1 MIILLDLTSG
11 IQNYAPESEYN
22 VKVFFMNNILG
33 DMEEFLSSSEL
44 AHLNNILQ
52 KVLSGY
58 SISSDGELYED
69 IPYTELNNQLL
80 TKFIE
85 DKRLFGLSEKTLTF
99 YYSELTRFFK
109 WMKMGADS
117 ITTEDIRYYFNYM
130 MEVQKVTPTTID
142 NIRRIFNSFYNY
154 CVVNGLLYSNP
165 CKRID
170 KIKGEKKIKKPF
182 SNMEIITLRDNFKDI
197 REEAI
202 FELLL
207 SSGMRIGELVLL
219 NKKDLNMEECTVIVT
234 GKGDKQRE
242 CFFSEL
248 AKYKIL
254 KYLETRTDDSPALF
268 VALNKTGARL
278 KISGIERN
286 LRELGYRAGVNQVHP
301 HRFRR
306 TFATR
311 LLHKGV
317 PIDQIQ
323 KFLGHAQI
331 ETTQLYAMSNDEE
344 IQYNHKRYVN

>member
-1 MIILLDLTSG
+1 MLDLTSRIG
-11 IQNYAPESEYN
+11 NYAPDSEYN
-22 VKVFFMNNILG
+22 VKVFLMNNILG
-33 DMEEFLSSSEL
+33 DMEPFLTSNDL
-44 AHLNNILQ
+44 VILNNVLQ
-52 KVLSGY
+52 KVLSNY

-85 DKRLFGLSEKTLTF
+85 DKRLFGLSEKTLI
-99 YYSELTRFFK
+99 YYEDELLRFFE
-109 WMKMGADS
+109 WIRMGADS
-117 ITTEDIRYYFNYM
+117 VTTEDIRYYFTYL
-130 MEVQKVTPTTID
+130 METRKVTSTTID
-142 NIRRIFNSFYNY
+142 NTRRIFNTFYNY
-154 CVVNGLLYSNP
+154 CVVNGLLYTNP

-170 KIKGEKKIKKPF
+170 KIKGQKKIKKPF
-182 SNMEIITLRDNFKDI
+182 SNMEIITMRDHFKNI

-207 SSGMRIGELVLL
+207 SSGMRVGELVLL
-219 NKKDLNMEECTVIVT
+219 NKTDLNMEECTVIVT

-254 KYLETRTDDSPALF
+254 KYLQTREDDSPSLF
-268 VALNKTGARL
+268 VALNKTGNRL
-278 KISGIERN
+278 KISGVERS
-286 LRELGYRAGVNQVHP
+286 LRDLGHRAGVNQVHP

-306 TFATR
+306 TFATK

-323 KFLGHAQI
+323 KFLGHSQI
-331 ETTQLYAMSNDEE
+331 ETTQLYASSNDEE

>member
-1 MIILLDLTSG
+1 MLDLTSRIG
-11 IQNYAPESEYN
+11 NYAPDSGYN
-22 VKVFFMNNILG
+22 VKVFLMNNILG
-33 DMEEFLSSSEL
+33 DMEPFLTSNEL
-44 AHLNNILQ
+44 VILNNVLQ
-52 KVLSGY
+52 KVLSTY

-85 DKRLFGLSEKTLTF
+85 DKRLFGLSEKTLI
-99 YYSELTRFFK
+99 YYEDELLRFFE
-109 WMKMGADS
+109 WIRMGADS
-117 ITTEDIRYYFNYM
+117 VTTEDIRYYFTYL
-130 MEVQKVTPTTID
+130 METRKVTSTTID
-142 NIRRIFNSFYNY
+142 NTRRIFNTFYNY
-154 CVVNGLLYSNP
+154 CVVNGLLYTNP

-170 KIKGEKKIKKPF
+170 KIKGQKKIKKPF
-182 SNMEIITLRDNFKDI
+182 SNMEIITMRDHFKNI

-207 SSGMRIGELVLL
+207 SSGMRVGELVLL
-219 NKKDLNMEECTVIVT
+219 NKTDLNMEECTVIVT

-254 KYLETRTDDSPALF
+254 KYLQTREDDSLSLF
-268 VALNKTGARL
+268 VALNKTGNRL
-278 KISGIERN
+278 KISGVERS
-286 LRELGYRAGVNQVHP
+286 LRDLGHRAGVNQVHP

-306 TFATR
+306 TFATK

-323 KFLGHAQI
+323 KFLGHSQI
-331 ETTQLYAMSNDEE
+331 ETTQLYASSNDEE

>member
-1 MIILLDLTSG
+1 MLDLTSG
-11 IQNYAPESEYN
+11 MQNYAPDSEYN
-22 VKVFFMNNILG
+22 VKVFFMNNVLR
-33 DMEEFLSSSEL
+33 DMEEFLSSGEL
-44 AHLNNILQ
+44 SHLNNVLQ
-52 KVLSGY
+52 KVLANY

-69 IPYTELNNQLL
+69 IPYVELNKRLL

-85 DKRLFGLSEKTLTF
+85 DKRLFGLSEKTLT
-99 YYSELTRFFK
+99 YYEEELTRFFEWVK
-109 WMKMGADS
+109 NGADS
-117 ITTEDIRYYFNYM
+117 ITTEDIRFYF
-130 MEVQKVTPTTID
+130 EWLVETRKVSSTTVD
-142 NIRRIFNSFYNY
+142 NTRRIFNTFYNY

-170 KIKGEKKIKKPF
+170 KIKGQKKIKKPF
-182 SNMEIITLRDNFKDI
+182 SNMEIITMRDNFKDI

-207 SSGMRIGELVLL
+207 SSGMRVGELILL
-219 NKKDLNMEECTVIVT
+219 NKKDLNWEECTVIVT
-234 GKGDKQRE
+234 GKGNKQRE

-248 AKYKIL
+248 AKYKIQ
-254 KYLETRTDDSPALF
+254 KYLETREDDSEALF
-268 VALNKTGARL
+268 VALNKTGNRL
-278 KISGIERN
+278 KISGVERS
-286 LRELGYRAGVNQVHP
+286 LRELGYRAGVNQAHP

-331 ETTQLYAMSNDEE
+331 ETTQLYASSNDEE

>member
-1 MIILLDLTSG
+1 MLELNSG
-11 IQNYAPESEYN
+11 IQNYTPDSEYN
-22 VKVFFMNNILG
+22 VKVFFMNNVLG
-33 DMEEFLSSSEL
+33 DMEHFLSSNEL
-44 AHLNNILQ
+44 VQLNNILQ
-52 KVLSGY
+52 KVLTNY

-69 IPYTELNNQLL
+69 IPYTELNKQLL

-85 DKRLFGLSEKTLTF
+85 DKRLFGLSEKTLT
-99 YYSELTRFFK
+99 YYKEELTRFFEWVK
-109 WMKMGADS
+109 NGADS
-117 ITTEDIRYYFNYM
+117 ITTEDIRYYFQYM
-130 MEVQKVTPTTID
+130 METRRVTTTTID
-142 NIRRIFNSFYNY
+142 NTRRIFNTFYNY

-165 CKRID
+165 CKKID
-170 KIKGEKKIKKPF
+170 KIKGQKKIKKPF
-182 SNMEIITLRDNFKDI
+182 SNMEIITMRDHFKNI

-202 FELLL
+202 FELLI
-207 SSGMRIGELVLL
+207 SSGMRVGELVLL
-219 NKKDLNMEECTVIVT
+219 NKQDLNMEECTVIVT
-234 GKGDKQRE
+234 GKGNKQRE

-254 KYLETRTDDSPALF
+254 KYLETREDDSQSLF
-268 VALNKTGARL
+268 VALNKTGNRL
-278 KISGIERN
+278 KISGVERS
-286 LRELGYRAGVNQVHP
+286 LRELGERSGVNQVHP

-331 ETTQLYAMSNDEE
+331 ETTQLYASSNDEE

>member
-1 MIILLDLTSG
+1 MLDLNSG
-11 IQNYAPESEYN
+11 IQNYTPDSEYN

-33 DMEEFLSSSEL
+33 DMEPFLSSNEL
-44 AHLNNILQ
+44 VQLNNILQ
-52 KVLSGY
+52 KVLANY

-69 IPYTELNNQLL
+69 IPYTELNKQLL

-85 DKRLFGLSEKTLTF
+85 DKRLFGLSEKTLT
-99 YYSELTRFFK
+99 YYYEELTRFFE
-109 WMKMGADS
+109 WIKMGADS

-130 MEVQKVTPTTID
+130 IETRGVTSTTID
-142 NIRRIFNSFYNY
+142 NTRRIFNSFYNY
-154 CVVNGLLYSNP
+154 CVVNGLLYTNP
-165 CKRID
+165 CKKID
-170 KIKGEKKIKKPF
+170 KIKGQKKIKKPF
-182 SNMEIITLRDNFKDI
+182 SNWEIITMRDHFKNI

-207 SSGMRIGELVLL
+207 SSGMRIGELTLL
-219 NKKDLNMEECTVIVT
+219 NKTDMNWEECTVIVT

-254 KYLETRTDDSPALF
+254 KYLKTREDDSPALF
-268 VALNKTGARL
+268 VALNKTGKRL
-278 KISGIERN
+278 KISGLERS
-286 LRELGYRAGVNQVHP
+286 LRELGERAGVNQVHP

-323 KFLGHAQI
+323 KFLGHSQI
-331 ETTQLYAMSNDEE
+331 ETTQLYASSNDEE